1 MKKIL
6 SIALVTLSFSA
17 MAEVNPAQVEHMLN
31 QMVAESVISADE
43 AGRATARLKAL
54 SPEQWKAIND
64 KATAI
69 AGRTPA
75 SDNGSSS
82 NNIHEVKAIDLDGAQ
97 FKQIQNDLR
106 LIVPQAQD

>member
-6 SIALVTLSFSA
+6 SLALIVFSFQA
-17 MAEVNPAQVEHMLN
+17 MADVDPSQVESMLK

-43 AGRATARLKAL
+43 AGRASARLKAL
-54 SPEQWKAIND
+54 SPDQWKAINQ
-64 KATAI
+64 KATAV
-69 AGRTPA
+69 AARTPA
-75 SDNGSSS
+75 SANGTS
-82 NNIHEVKAIDLDGAQ
+82 NNNIQEVNGIDLDGAQ